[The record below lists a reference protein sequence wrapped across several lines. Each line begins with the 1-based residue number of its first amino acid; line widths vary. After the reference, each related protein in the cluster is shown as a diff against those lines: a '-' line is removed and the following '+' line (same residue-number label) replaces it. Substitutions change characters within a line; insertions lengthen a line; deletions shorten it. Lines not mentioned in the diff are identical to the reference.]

1 VGGHGR
7 VLLVLRHSKA
17 VHEPGLRDEDRG
29 LTKRGLRDATAAG
42 ETIREAGL
50 IPDRVLCSPALR
62 TRQTWQQ
69 VSIALGK
76 AADKAKVS
84 YEPSLYYAGADDLLE
99 AVRRGPDKAGT
110 VLLVGHNPASQDLV
124 MDLTGQLDLPFP
136 TSALAV
142 VRLPGRWADAG
153 PGGGDLA
160 RIWTPRTVLAQAS
173 RRVRPDLLLCGADTR

>member
-1 VGGHGR
+1 VSGTGR
-7 VLLVLRHSKA
+7 ILLVLRHSKA

-50 IPDRVLCSPALR
+50 IPDRVLCSAALR

-69 VSIALGK
+69 VSAALGR

-84 YEPSLYYAGADDLLE
+84 YESSLYYADADDLLE
-99 AVRRGPDKAGT
+99 AVRHGPDKAET
-110 VLLVGHNPASQDLV
+110 ILLVGHNPASQELV
-124 MDLTGQLDLPFP
+124 VDLTGRRDLSFP

-142 VRLPGRWADAG
+142 VRLPGRWADAAH
-153 PGGGDLA
+153 GGGELA
-160 RIWTPRTVLAQAS
+160 QVWTPRTA
-173 RRVRPDLLLCGADTR
+173 